1 MTSTMAPRLALSI
14 VSHGQGH
21 LIRPLLDDLIA
32 IREQIAEVL
41 VTLNIPE
48 DEAFLEGFR
57 DRLPIRVRR
66 NDRRQGFGMNH
77 NAAFSE
83 STSPFFVVVN
93 PDIRLPN
100 FAMDELLS
108 NAANPCVGVAAPI
121 VHASNGQLQDS
132 ARRFPT
138 LSRLIRRKMGGR
150 ISPDYAIGQQ
160 PLDVDWV
167 AGMFMVFRRDVY
179 SSIGGF
185 DDRYFMY
192 FEDVDL
198 CYRLHST
205 GLRVR
210 LVPQARVVHDAQR
223 ASRRKLQHF
232 LWHVSS
238 ACRYLRTVGRLPR
251 GSLSGNS

>member
-1 MTSTMAPRLALSI
+1 MKSATPPLLALSI

-21 LIRPLLDDLIA
+21 LIRPLLDDLTA
-32 IREQIAEVL
+32 IRERIAEVL

-48 DEAFLEGFR
+48 DEAFLDEFR
-57 DRLPIRVRR
+57 DRLPIHVLR
-66 NDRRQGFGMNH
+66 NDQPKGFGMNH
-77 NAAFSE
+77 NGAFAA
-83 STSPFFVVVN
+83 STAPFFVVVN
-93 PDIRLPN
+93 PDIRLRD
-100 FAMDELLS
+100 FALDELLS
-108 NAANPCVGVAAPI
+108 IAAQPGVGVAAPI

-138 LSRLIRRKMGGR
+138 LARLISRKMGGNTL
-150 ISPDYAIGQQ
+150 PDYVIGQQ

-167 AGMFMVFRRDVY
+167 AGMFMVFRREVY

-192 FEDVDL
+192 FEDVEL
-198 CYRLHST
+198 CHRLHST

-210 LVPQARVVHDAQR
+210 LVPQARVIHDAQR

-232 LWHVSS
+232 LWHISS
-238 ACRYLRTVGRLPR
+238 AFRYLRTAKRLP
-251 GSLSGNS
+251 